1 MMCMVR
7 AWVLQSVLRQLTW
20 RRDRSSPEC
29 PATRTVLPG
38 STSQAPRFPLV
49 HKTKGCCV
57 GLLFEHYRS
66 CCFSKFQCNNL
77 VSCHHKCA
85 VVYVS
90 ATVKPGAASATLVL
104 KDSRSRLV
112 VSMARAPVDR
122 YKAEARRTSK
132 KLFSTRSPACLVFST
147 RTCLLLMLLLLL
159 WCCFASDS
167 VIFKPRR
174 DHQPRQTSRKGKID
188 WDSVDPSCTETSPPS
203 RQGGRFSYTPSF
215 ATTLR
220 AYAALPDSSH
230 YHGTLEIVARKGEE
244 HA

>member
-1 MMCMVR
+1 M
-7 AWVLQSVLRQLTW
+7 W
-20 RRDRSSPEC
+20 DY
-29 PATRTVLPG
+29 
-38 STSQAPRFPLV
+38 F
-49 HKTKGCCV
+49 
-57 GLLFEHYRS
+57 FEHYRS

-77 VSCHHKCA
+77 VPCHHKCA

-122 YKAEARRTSK
+122 YKAETRRTSK

-147 RTCLLLMLLLLL
+147 GTCLLLLLLLLL

-174 DHQPRQTSRKGKID
+174 DHQPRQTSRKEKID
-188 WDSVDPSCTETSPPS
+188 LGFGRSFLHGDESTLSTGRSLLLHTFLRYDTTCVRRPT
-203 RQGGRFSYTPSF
+203 RQLALSWYT
-215 ATTLR
+215 
-220 AYAALPDSSH
+220 
-230 YHGTLEIVARKGEE
+230 
-244 HA
+244 